1 MTFGVII
8 NVLGIPDFFKFSEW
22 CELGYRSR
30 DSMITMSII
39 FVILGIAL
47 FLSGSVLLIYSIK
60 QFSPARKELLK
71 TQGDDGMRILMKV
84 NKFETGLIMFI
95 SLYLLNLVIIYLKE
109 SVFN

>member
-1 MTFGVII
+1 
-8 NVLGIPDFFKFSEW
+8 
-22 CELGYRSR
+22 
-30 DSMITMSII
+30 MITMSII

-47 FLSGSVLLIYSIK
+47 FLLGSVLLIYSIK